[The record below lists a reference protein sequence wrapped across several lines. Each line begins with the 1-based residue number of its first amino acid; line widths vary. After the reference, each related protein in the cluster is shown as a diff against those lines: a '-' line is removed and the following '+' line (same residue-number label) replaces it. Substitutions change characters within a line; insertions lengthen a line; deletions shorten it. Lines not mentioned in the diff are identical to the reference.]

1 MELAVMIMVLFAAVI
16 IDVPIAFALATA
28 PIFYLLVFEKFPLI
42 LATQQMF
49 SGVDSFVF
57 LAVPF
62 FILSG
67 QLMESGKIS
76 DRLIR
81 FGESLLD
88 RFTGG
93 LAMAC
98 AFASMIFASISGSG
112 PATTAAIGGAIMPAL
127 IERGYG
133 REWTVA
139 LMASAGV
146 IGPIIPPSITM
157 VIYGAMTGTSIG
169 ALFIGGIIPGI
180 LIGLGLMVISYFHA
194 KKVGVKKRGSGATSI
209 LRACLDAKWALGMPI
224 VILGG
229 ILGGVFTP
237 TEASVVSV
245 VYALIVCL
253 FIYKTLNFRD
263 LPDIFKRSI
272 ITSSLVMII
281 LANASA
287 FAWILTA
294 ERGPQKVILLLQGIT
309 TNKYGILAII
319 NVLLLVLGCLIDT
332 TSAMIMTVP
341 TLAALGN
348 SVGIDPL
355 HLGLV
360 ICINLVIG
368 MATPPVGF
376 NVFTACA
383 IGKVEINQVVKP
395 IFPMIV
401 IMVGVLALVTYL
413 PDLFLFLPRLLLK

>member
-1 MELAVMIMVLFAAVI
+1 MSLAILIIVFFVTVI

-28 PIFYLLVFEKFPLI
+28 PIFYLLVFEKFPPI
-42 LATQQMF
+42 LATQLMF

-67 QLMESGKIS
+67 NLMESGKIS

-81 FGESLLD
+81 FSESLLD

-133 REWTVA
+133 REWTVS

-157 VIYGAMTGTSIG
+157 VVYGAMTGTSIG

-180 LIGLGLMVISYFHA
+180 MIGIGLMVISYFHA
-194 KKVGVKKRGSGATSI
+194 KRVGVKKTSSETNGFI
-209 LRACLDAKWALGMPI
+209 KTFLDASWALGMPI

-229 ILGGVFTP
+229 ILGGIFTP

-253 FIYKTLNFRD
+253 FIYKSLSLRD
-263 LPDIFKRSI
+263 LPAIFKRSV

-281 LANASA
+281 LANAAA

-294 ERGPQKVILLLQGIT
+294 ERGPQKVILLLQGIS
-309 TNKYGILAII
+309 TNKYVILAII
-319 NVLLLVLGCLIDT
+319 NVLLLILGCLIDT

-341 TLAALGN
+341 TLVALGN

-383 IGKVEINQVVKP
+383 IGKVEIKQVMRP
-395 IFPMIV
+395 IFPMI
-401 IMVGVLALVTYL
+401 MVMIVVLILITYI
-413 PDLFLFLPRLLLK
+413 PDLVLFLPGLLFK